1 MDLVSSLGSG
11 AEYTGIWFR
20 HHIAAHA
27 AGKLAGKTKIPSDGY
42 VIVSNVKPGKFQLR
56 IEREQL
62 TGLKLAADRVAEVEV
77 TPQGDFVF
85 GVDFV
90 LSKTK
95 PQP

>member
-1 MDLVSSLGSG
+1 
-11 AEYTGIWFR
+11 
-20 HHIAAHA
+20 
-27 AGKLAGKTKIPSDGY
+27 
-42 VIVSNVKPGKFQLR
+42 VSNVKPGKFQLR